1 MTVTVCI
8 RKLKEELSLVPRY
21 SCHGLTTMDQAN
33 QAEVPVC
40 LASSFLGAKIM
51 LDMFNRLKLWPF
63 MLCNYLSAIVR
74 PSLILSQQSWKNRPM
89 KPSGFGALSPV
100 IERIVS
106 FISFSVKVHLGSKW
120 VLVN

>member
-1 MTVTVCI
+1 
-8 RKLKEELSLVPRY
+8 
-21 SCHGLTTMDQAN
+21 
-33 QAEVPVC
+33 
-40 LASSFLGAKIM
+40 M
-51 LDMFNRLKLWPF
+51 LDMFNRLKLLPF
-63 MLCNYLSAIVR
+63 MLCNYLSVIVR